1 MHITLICADDDIWAS
16 GMRGVS
22 AALKRAGHQTRM
34 IFAGSTRASL
44 DASVMAKVASLAGD
58 SGIIGISSMSRGST
72 RAKTIIEGLKPLKK
86 PIVWGGMH
94 PTLYPEDCAPH
105 ADLVCRGE
113 GEGFMI
119 ELAERVAAG
128 KSFADIANGVVR
140 DNGQLHINEPRVLI
154 SELDSLPFPDFA
166 QENEYVVTG
175 NGEVLPNLKMRQ
187 SPSIL
192 FSGSRGCLYNC
203 HYCSNSQLKAI
214 YRDKGR
220 YARKMTVPKFIAAA
234 KECRKT
240 FPSATYIY
248 FTDEDFFARPIE
260 EIREFAAVYPKEV
273 GLPFECMVSPRQVT
287 EEKMDLMVKAGMW
300 RVDVGVES
308 GSDEIKRRIFNRPVD
323 NEMVMRAAT
332 AISKHP
338 RVVAY
343 YFFIIGN
350 PYEQRADL
358 LGTLGMMKSLPPPSF
373 IRAYSLV
380 FIPGTKLFE
389 RACQDGII
397 TGIEDSGFEMDFLAG
412 LDPSTHSWKQKN
424 LYLNSLLF
432 LMAGKATRSWV
443 GLVPRVLLPL
453 LTKPSLIDFCDRH
466 MVIGKMLVSMGQS
479 AVKMRRGAL
488 ALVSKV
494 LKDNTIAYGLQFV
507 RKKSAKQ

>member
-166 QENEYVVTG
+166 QENEYMFR
-175 NGEVLPNLKMRQ
+175 L
-187 SPSIL
+187 
-192 FSGSRGCLYNC
+192 
-203 HYCSNSQLKAI
+203 
-214 YRDKGR
+214 
-220 YARKMTVPKFIAAA
+220 
-234 KECRKT
+234 
-240 FPSATYIY
+240 
-248 FTDEDFFARPIE
+248 
-260 EIREFAAVYPKEV
+260 
-273 GLPFECMVSPRQVT
+273 
-287 EEKMDLMVKAGMW
+287 
-300 RVDVGVES
+300 
-308 GSDEIKRRIFNRPVD
+308 
-323 NEMVMRAAT
+323 
-332 AISKHP
+332 
-338 RVVAY
+338 
-343 YFFIIGN
+343 
-350 PYEQRADL
+350 
-358 LGTLGMMKSLPPPSF
+358 
-373 IRAYSLV
+373 
-380 FIPGTKLFE
+380 
-389 RACQDGII
+389 
-397 TGIEDSGFEMDFLAG
+397 
-412 LDPSTHSWKQKN
+412 
-424 LYLNSLLF
+424 
-432 LMAGKATRSWV
+432 
-443 GLVPRVLLPL
+443 
-453 LTKPSLIDFCDRH
+453 
-466 MVIGKMLVSMGQS
+466 
-479 AVKMRRGAL
+479 
-488 ALVSKV
+488 
-494 LKDNTIAYGLQFV
+494 
-507 RKKSAKQ
+507 

>member
-1 MHITLICADDDIWAS
+1 MQITLICADDDIWAS
-16 GMRGVS
+16 GMRSVS

-34 IFAGSTRASL
+34 IFAGSTKASL
-44 DASVMAKVASLAGD
+44 DASVMDKVTSLAAD

-72 RAKTIIEGLKPLKK
+72 RAKMIIAGLKPLKK

-119 ELAERVAAG
+119 ELAERVAA
-128 KSFADIANGVVR
+128 SRPFTDIANGAYS
-140 DNGQLHINEPRVLI
+140 DNGQLRINEPRVLI

-166 QENEYVVTG
+166 QEDEYVVTG

-203 HYCSNSQLKAI
+203 HYCSNSQLRAI

-273 GLPFECMVSPRQVT
+273 GMPFECMVSPRQVT
-287 EEKMDLMVKAGMW
+287 DEKMELMVKAGMW

-323 NEMVMRAAT
+323 NETVLRAAT

-389 RACQDGII
+389 RACNDGII
-397 TGIEDSGFEMDFLAG
+397 KGIEDSGFEMDFLAG
-412 LDPSTHSWKQKN
+412 LDPSTHSWKQQN

-443 GLVPRVLLPL
+443 GLLPRSLLPL

-466 MVIGKMLVSMGQS
+466 PAIGNALVSMGQS
-479 AVKMRRGAL
+479 AVKVRRGAL

-507 RKKSAKQ
+507 RKKAAKK